1 MSKVTNMKNKA
12 RTLGLAVFLAA
23 SVAGCAAQ
31 GGGTPPSQ
39 AGSLNTAPQG
49 STVLWHSGVQFVALT
64 PQGDGASPNQQPA
77 DLTPAQ
83 VRQAL
88 AELKVARGSQGATAP
103 VFIDAAL
110 QELSPK
116 LAAALSKAGP
126 HQDVTFAVAS
136 KGESADTHMLLIH
149 INQPLLTTGRVF
161 YRNGRLNVIFGLV
174 NQPFETEY
182 AKTGRLPPMPPGNR
196 ARRVRSGWRVT
207 GGQAVEHPASGRGDW
222 VSVALARTMP
232 AAKTESAAQSSK
244 PAAPQQGAAGGAKSP
259 VQSEYDR
266 IAKRLRVLDKLH
278 RQGLITDQE
287 YRAKRK
293 QILSGL

>member
-1 MSKVTNMKNKA
+1 MSKVTDMKNKA
-12 RTLGLAVFLAA
+12 RTLGLAVFLAV

-31 GGGTPPSQ
+31 GGGAPPSQ
-39 AGSLNTAPQG
+39 ADSLNTAPQG
-49 STVLWHSGVQFVALT
+49 STILWHSGVQFVALT

-77 DLTPAQ
+77 DLTPTQ

-88 AELKVARGSQGATAP
+88 AELKVARGSQSATAP
-103 VFIDAAL
+103 VFTDAAL

-116 LAAALSKAGP
+116 LAAALSKAGQ
-126 HQDVTFAVAS
+126 HQDATFAVAS

-149 INQPLLTTGRVF
+149 INQPLVTTGRVF
-161 YRNGRLNVIFGLV
+161 YRNGRLNVIFGLI

-182 AKTGRLPPMPPGNR
+182 AKTGRLPPMPPGSR
-196 ARRVRSGWRVT
+196 ARRVQSGWRVT
-207 GGQAVEHPASGRGDW
+207 GGQAVEHPASGREDW
-222 VSVALARTMP
+222 VSVALARTKP
-232 AAKTESAAQSSK
+232 VAKSERAVGSSK
-244 PAAPQQGAAGGAKSP
+244 PATQEGSAGGAKSP
-259 VQSEYDR
+259 VESEYDR
-266 IAKRLRVLDKLH
+266 IARRLRVLDKLH